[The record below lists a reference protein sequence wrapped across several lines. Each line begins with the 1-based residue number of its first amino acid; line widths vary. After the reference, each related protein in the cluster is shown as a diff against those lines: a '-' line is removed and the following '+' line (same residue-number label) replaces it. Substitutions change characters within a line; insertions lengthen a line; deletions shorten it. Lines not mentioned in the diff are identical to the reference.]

1 MPPPLSD
8 STAVTINVKWAIGI
22 LAMLMALASSSGVL
36 VYQVS
41 ELRAEVKSLTA
52 QQAASERA
60 ILETVTTLKVKKV
73 LE

>member
-1 MPPPLSD
+1 MPPTLSEA
-8 STAVTINVKWAIGI
+8 TEITVKVGWLISLMA
-22 LAMLMALASSSGVL
+22 LLMALASSSGVL

-60 ILETVTTLKVKKV
+60 IIETVTTLKVKKV
-73 LE
+73 IE